1 MDQLTYIAATTGI
14 VLVALFLVRRLVT
27 GRLVGGGEAKQLV
40 ADGATLVDVRSPGE
54 FAAGHIDGAV
64 NIPVGDVSSRASEIP
79 KGHPV
84 VLYCASGIRSG
95 VAARTLRSAGRTDVH
110 NLGGISRWPG

>member
-1 MDQLTYIAATTGI
+1 MDQLTYIAAAIGI
-14 VLVALFLVRRLVT
+14 VLALFLVRRLAT
-27 GRLVGGGEAKQLV
+27 GPLVGGGEAKKLV
-40 ADGATLVDVRSPGE
+40 AEGATLVDVRTPGE

-64 NIPVGDVSSRASEIP
+64 NIPVQGFSSRASEIP
-79 KGHPV
+79 KGRPV

-95 VAARTLRSAGRTDVH
+95 AAARTLRSAGRTDVH